1 VRNTRGNE
9 EREKENKTE
18 GERERERERD
28 QRILSFSDGILNA
41 GTVDLLARN

>member
-1 VRNTRGNE
+1 MKKERKRTRQ
-9 EREKENKTE
+9 R
-18 GERERERERD
+18 ERERERERD